1 MREAMTRLGR
11 GFRRHK
17 SELLVA
23 LLKVIVYLGL
33 FSIFFGMM
41 SIHNWQLRVVNRT
54 LATTLLTWLAM
65 SVAMTAVYGGY
76 DVGRRKS
83 RPIISGMELATVVT
97 DAVTYLQLQIMNV
110 NDNNEQ
116 YLRLFGPDF
125 WLLIACVALQ
135 SVFLILMVRWGNKLY
150 FALNPPHPVLVVL
163 DDPGEEEDMRRK
175 IGRYAL
181 QWRISRTL
189 RYDDPDIEQALRESD
204 TVFLGHMPDGERL
217 ALVERCYQL
226 KKNVYSR
233 AQLTDILLSASATT
247 IVDDA
252 PFLEIEASRITFM
265 QRVVKRLC
273 DIFVSVPV
281 LIALAP
287 MMGVI
292 ALLVRIEDGGP
303 ALFRQ
308 ERITVGGRSF
318 RILKFRTMEVGS
330 PDRSAEKDDR
340 RITRVGSVLRR
351 WRLDEL
357 PQFWNILRGDMTLVG
372 PRPEMLANVSR
383 YKSELPDF
391 VYREKMKAGLTG
403 YAQIEG
409 RYNTSAEDKLML
421 DLMYIENFSTWNDFR
436 LLLRTLTVLFKP
448 DSVEGFDGNAPE

>member
-1 MREAMTRLGR
+1 MTRLGR